1 MKYIWRENTLASGEF
16 LKDALGWF
24 PSDRG
29 ELAFCAAYVHWR
41 VLQSELRHSL
51 EHLGYG
57 YYFRSP
63 IKCFSAISR
72 KCSHHLLGARVCVCV
87 CKTDSKEISWRYF
100 IPTLLKNV
108 NNPPSYHYLPQAL
121 STLTEAGLFAGVEEG
136 RDAKNEGSTH
146 IM

>member
-1 MKYIWRENTLASGEF
+1 MFS
-16 LKDALGWF
+16 
-24 PSDRG
+24 PSAWG
-29 ELAFCAAYVHWR
+29 TCVC
-41 VLQSELRHSL
+41 V
-51 EHLGYG
+51 
-57 YYFRSP
+57 
-63 IKCFSAISR
+63 C
-72 KCSHHLLGARVCVCV
+72 VCVCV

-146 IM
+146 ICREGPLGPPVIFSHKCDFSPELLMEEQGFLGGHGRNLFFK